1 MKPMSEFITW
11 AHQRRPLLRIMPLP
25 LAGNLVLAVVGAAVA
40 GWCFVRNFWTL
51 GDLYL
56 LGRVADQ
63 MWAGH
68 GLVWN
73 QGEPVQVYTS
83 AAWMLVIAATRP
95 LIDDLYVQALVL
107 HALLLAGLLG
117 VLYWHFRSGALLAAA
132 ALAFTASWGFFDYT
146 AGGLEN
152 GLAFLMV
159 AIFAVGLFRKWE
171 LCHLAAVA
179 GLTLLVR
186 HDLLLLVGPALA
198 WAAWGIRGD
207 LSARRALAAGM
218 LLLAPVT
225 LWTAFAWLYYGDPLP
240 AVATHK
246 LAFYGGT
253 VGARLATGVIYWW
266 ANLMTDPLSIAVMA
280 AAANSVLFTRD
291 RAAAAL
297 MAGVGLYVLYVL
309 ATGAQMDH
317 IGRHTGWCYLVSV
330 IVLLAACAGTER
342 RRVVALGSAMVC
354 MAFLLAV
361 GYHTALAPAY
371 DYWDKDEP
379 WAITLFD
386 QEKGEVLSQDGF
398 VGPGRIGFWR
408 DGRRYSPSDSL
419 PVRVRNDW
427 DQPPEGHSIALARHF
442 DETDWPVVD
451 ARRWDTGSAW
461 RVAYERDRSF
471 RVLTGW
477 TAMHDAAYWQALGIG
492 IGE

>member
-25 LAGNLVLAVVGAAVA
+25 LASNLVLAVVGAAVA

-132 ALAFTASWGFFDYT
+132 VLAFTASWGFFDYT

-186 HDLLLLVGPALA
+186 HDLLLLVGPAPGLGRLGNSRRPECPPRSGRWYVA
-198 WAAWGIRGD
+198 PRPGHALDCVRVALLRGPPPGCGNAQAG
-207 LSARRALAAGM
+207 LLRRHGSRKVGNRRHLLVGQPDDRSPQHCSHGGSGQFRPLHAG
-218 LLLAPVT
+218 PR
-225 LWTAFAWLYYGDPLP
+225 G
-240 AVATHK
+240 
-246 LAFYGGT
+246 GGT
-253 VGARLATGVIYWW
+253 
-266 ANLMTDPLSIAVMA
+266 
-280 AAANSVLFTRD
+280 
-291 RAAAAL
+291 
-297 MAGVGLYVLYVL
+297 
-309 ATGAQMDH
+309 
-317 IGRHTGWCYLVSV
+317 
-330 IVLLAACAGTER
+330 
-342 RRVVALGSAMVC
+342 
-354 MAFLLAV
+354 
-361 GYHTALAPAY
+361 
-371 DYWDKDEP
+371 
-379 WAITLFD
+379 
-386 QEKGEVLSQDGF
+386 DG
-398 VGPGRIGFWR
+398 GGG
-408 DGRRYSPSDSL
+408 
-419 PVRVRNDW
+419 PVRPLR
-427 DQPPEGHSIALARHF
+427 P
-442 DETDWPVVD
+442 
-451 ARRWDTGSAW
+451 
-461 RVAYERDRSF
+461 
-471 RVLTGW
+471 
-477 TAMHDAAYWQALGIG
+477 
-492 IGE
+492 

>member
-1 MKPMSEFITW
+1 MSAFITR
-11 AHQRRPLLRIMPLP
+11 ARRRWPPLGTVSLP
-25 LAGNLVLAVVGAAVA
+25 LAANLVLAVAGAAVA
-40 GWCFVRNFWTL
+40 GWCFSRNFWTL

-56 LGRVADQ
+56 LGRIADQ

-73 QGEPVQVYTS
+73 QGEAVQVYTS

-95 LIDDLYVQALVL
+95 LIDDVYVQALVL

-132 ALAFTASWGFFDYT
+132 VLAFAASWGFYDYT

-152 GLAFLMV
+152 GLAYLMV
-159 AIFAVGLFRKWE
+159 AIFAVGLFRQWE

-198 WAAWGIRGD
+198 WVAWGDRHHFTV
-207 LSARRALAAGM
+207 RRALAAG
-218 LLLAPVT
+218 LLVLAPIT
-225 LWTAFAWLYYGDPLP
+225 LWTAFAWLHYGEPLP
-240 AVATHK
+240 AVSTHK
-246 LAFYGGT
+246 LDFYGGT
-253 VGARLATGVIYWW
+253 VGARFYTGVVYWW
-266 ANLMTDPLSIAVMA
+266 ANLLTDPISITVMA
-280 AAANSVLFTRD
+280 GAAISAYFTRD

-297 MAGVGLYVLYVL
+297 MAGVGLYVLYVM

-317 IGRHTGWCYLVSV
+317 IGRHTGWLYLVGV
-330 IVLLAACAGTER
+330 IVLLMSCAGTNKR
-342 RRVVALGSAMVC
+342 RIYALGTAMLV
-354 MAFLLAV
+354 MSLFLAV
-361 GYHTALAPAY
+361 GHHNALAPAY
-371 DYWDKDEP
+371 DYWDRDEP
-379 WAITLFD
+379 WVITLFD
-386 QEKGEVLSQDGF
+386 QEKGEVVSQGGF

-427 DQPPEGHSIALARHF
+427 AQPPEGHSLALARHF
-442 DETDWPVVD
+442 DETDGPVAD
-451 ARRWDTGSAW
+451 ARRWATGSAW
-461 RVAYERDRSF
+461 RVAYERDGSF

-477 TAMHDAAYWQALGIG
+477 TGMHDAAYWRALGID